1 MVSRAFLSS
10 CVHTVLLCSLLDFSS
25 PGCGLQFCSS
35 AAIPFKRLTL
45 CSPATP
51 LPAILPVKRPSH
63 RASHP
68 LSVPPAPPEVLLAA
82 RQVPSPSS
90 PPPSPRFPTQI
101 PSRRANSTA
110 FCIAFAT
117 QRLSKFEIS
126 IHLLSLRQLTWLRS
140 SSSIIGSEM
149 LEASVIVSINHS
161 SGQSLTI
168 PCDSRAR
175 RCHHRRRSCWCS
187 CRWLSRWYCRAAGCA
202 SGNVADALR
211 KR

>member
-149 LEASVIVSINHS
+149 LEASPRSSVPSSPPFLLVFVS
-161 SGQSLTI
+161 LAVALVL
-168 PCDSRAR
+168 PCS
-175 RCHHRRRSCWCS
+175 
-187 CRWLSRWYCRAAGCA
+187 WLRERQRGGCTA
-202 SGNVADALR
+202 KKVKGLDQVG
-211 KR
+211 